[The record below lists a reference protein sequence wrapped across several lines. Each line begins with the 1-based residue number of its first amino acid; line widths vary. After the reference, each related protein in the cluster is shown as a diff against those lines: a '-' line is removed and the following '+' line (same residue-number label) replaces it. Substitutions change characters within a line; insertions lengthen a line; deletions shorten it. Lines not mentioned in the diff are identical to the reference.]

1 MENTATVWNH
11 SLYVENEG
19 RNLFCNRWELNDQ
32 EFFKDNSVVE
42 EAGFANHLKTN
53 QYYTIFVELQAYP
66 FGQAVDLVQTYEEF
80 VDSDCELV
88 LLLADSSY
96 VSIYC
101 KDRNVIEKLFIN
113 ALKND
118 FEEVQ
123 LITDDNDTRTGLTY
137 NNSIIKGS
145 NTYDNAN

>member
-1 MENTATVWNH
+1 M
-11 SLYVENEG
+11 ENEG
-19 RNLFCNRWELNDQ
+19 RNLFCNRWELDDQ

-42 EAGFANHLKTN
+42 GAVFANHLKTN

-118 FEEVQ
+118 SEEVQ
-123 LITDDNDTRTGLTY
+123 LITDDNDTRTGLT
-137 NNSIIKGS
+137 I
-145 NTYDNAN
+145 

>member
-1 MENTATVWNH
+1 M
-11 SLYVENEG
+11 ENEG

-42 EAGFANHLKTN
+42 GAVFANHLKTN

-80 VDSDCELV
+80 IDSDCELV

-123 LITDDNDTRTGLTY
+123 LKTDDNDTRTGLTV
-137 NNSIIKGS
+137 
-145 NTYDNAN
+145 

>member
-1 MENTATVWNH
+1 MWKMRGETYFVT
-11 SLYVENEG
+11 G
-19 RNLFCNRWELNDQ
+19 GELDDQ

-42 EAGFANHLKTN
+42 GAVFANHLKTN

-123 LITDDNDTRTGLTY
+123 LITDDNDTSQALR
-137 NNSIIKGS
+137 IIIL
-145 NTYDNAN
+145 

>member
-1 MENTATVWNH
+1 M
-11 SLYVENEG
+11 ENEG

-42 EAGFANHLKTN
+42 GAVFANHLKTN

-80 VDSDCELV
+80 IDSDCELV

-101 KDRNVIEKLFIN
+101 NDRNVIEKLFIN

-123 LITDDNDTRTGLTY
+123 LITDDNDTRTGLTV
-137 NNSIIKGS
+137 
-145 NTYDNAN
+145 

>member
-42 EAGFANHLKTN
+42 GAVFANHLKTN

-118 FEEVQ
+118 SEEVQ
-123 LITDDNDTRTGLTY
+123 LITDDNDTRTGLTV
-137 NNSIIKGS
+137 
-145 NTYDNAN
+145 

>member
-1 MENTATVWNH
+1 M
-11 SLYVENEG
+11 ENEG

-42 EAGFANHLKTN
+42 GAVFANHLKTN

-80 VDSDCELV
+80 IDSDCELV

-113 ALKND
+113 ALKKTLKRFN
-118 FEEVQ
+118 
-123 LITDDNDTRTGLTY
+123 L
-137 NNSIIKGS
+137 
-145 NTYDNAN
+145 

>member
-1 MENTATVWNH
+1 M
-11 SLYVENEG
+11 ENEG
-19 RNLFCNRWELNDQ
+19 RNLFCNRWELDDQ

-42 EAGFANHLKTN
+42 GAVFANHLKTN

-66 FGQAVDLVQTYEEF
+66 FGQAVNLVQTYEEF

-118 FEEVQ
+118 SEEVQ
-123 LITDDNDTRTGLTY
+123 LITDDNDTRTGLT
-137 NNSIIKGS
+137 I
-145 NTYDNAN
+145 

>member
-1 MENTATVWNH
+1 M
-11 SLYVENEG
+11 ENEG
-19 RNLFCNRWELNDQ
+19 RNLFCNRWELDDQ

-42 EAGFANHLKTN
+42 GAVFANHLKTN

-123 LITDDNDTRTGLTY
+123 LITDDNDTSQALR
-137 NNSIIKGS
+137 IIIL
-145 NTYDNAN
+145 

>member
-1 MENTATVWNH
+1 M
-11 SLYVENEG
+11 ENEG

-42 EAGFANHLKTN
+42 GAVFANHLKTN

-80 VDSDCELV
+80 EFVDSDYELV

-118 FEEVQ
+118 SEEVQ
-123 LITDDNDTRTGLTY
+123 LITDDNDTRTGLTV
-137 NNSIIKGS
+137 
-145 NTYDNAN
+145 

>member
-1 MENTATVWNH
+1 M
-11 SLYVENEG
+11 ENEG

-42 EAGFANHLKTN
+42 GAVFANHLKTN

-118 FEEVQ
+118 SEEVQ
-123 LITDDNDTRTGLTY
+123 LITDDNDTRTGLTV
-137 NNSIIKGS
+137 
-145 NTYDNAN
+145 

>member
-1 MENTATVWNH
+1 MEM
-11 SLYVENEG
+11 SYGEY
-19 RNLFCNRWELNDQ
+19 CNRLKSLIICGRETYFVTDGELDDQ

-42 EAGFANHLKTN
+42 GAVFANHLKTN

-113 ALKND
+113 ALK
-118 FEEVQ
+118 
-123 LITDDNDTRTGLTY
+123 RTTLKRF
-137 NNSIIKGS
+137 NL
-145 NTYDNAN
+145 

>member
-1 MENTATVWNH
+1 M
-11 SLYVENEG
+11 ENEG

-42 EAGFANHLKTN
+42 GAVFANHLKTN

-80 VDSDCELV
+80 IDSDCELV

-123 LITDDNDTRTGLTY
+123 LITDDNDTRTGLTV
-137 NNSIIKGS
+137 
-145 NTYDNAN
+145 

>member
-1 MENTATVWNH
+1 MNDPVRNH

-19 RNLFCNRWELNDQ
+19 RNLFCNRWELDDQ

-42 EAGFANHLKTN
+42 GAVFANHLKTN

-118 FEEVQ
+118 SEEVQ
-123 LITDDNDTRTGLTY
+123 LITDDNDTRTGLT
-137 NNSIIKGS
+137 I
-145 NTYDNAN
+145 

>member
-42 EAGFANHLKTN
+42 GAVFANHLKTN

-123 LITDDNDTRTGLTY
+123 LITDDNDTSQALR
-137 NNSIIKGS
+137 IIIL
-145 NTYDNAN
+145 

>member
-1 MENTATVWNH
+1 M
-11 SLYVENEG
+11 ENEG

-42 EAGFANHLKTN
+42 GAVFANHLKTN

-123 LITDDNDTRTGLTY
+123 LITDDNDTSQALR
-137 NNSIIKGS
+137 IIIL
-145 NTYDNAN
+145 